1 MGNSDPEEGGDGDVH
16 PHPPHVLGYGSVR
29 RERYSAQQQGTGAR
43 TYALQPISLSV
54 PNPSM
59 SGPRMHEYEIRAG
72 GAGAPAV
79 QVAPGSLSVR
89 TPVMA
94 PSHAVIGGS
103 TMAAS
108 ASASASVP
116 RSVLL
121 GYRRPATRIARVP
134 PARRAVRMRI
144 RMSVLTPTLTSTT
157 ETNTFIRT
165 IVANDG
171 KSKIARWMWRGWR
184 RVIWMR
190 REGGLLVFGLLRVRW
205 EEQQHPVQRDAKG
218 VHHRDAFQANNGVAV
233 HGASVTAEQ

>member
-29 RERYSAQQQGTGAR
+29 RGRYSAQQQGEGAR

-54 PNPSM
+54 PNPSV

-72 GAGAPAV
+72 RAGAPAV

-108 ASASASVP
+108 ASASASAA
-116 RSVLL
+116 L
-121 GYRRPATRIARVP
+121 GAAGVSSSRH
-134 PARRAVRMRI
+134 
-144 RMSVLTPTLTSTT
+144 SDSKSTT
-157 ETNTFIRT
+157 NTT
-165 IVANDG
+165 SSASANQDVGIDTDIDFDDG
-171 KSKIARWMWRGWR
+171 DEYLHSNYRS
-184 RVIWMR
+184 
-190 REGGLLVFGLLRVRW
+190 
-205 EEQQHPVQRDAKG
+205 Q
-218 VHHRDAFQANNGVAV
+218 
-233 HGASVTAEQ
+233 